1 MIVKKVIGSLL
12 LLCMVF
18 PVQML
23 ALGET
28 DGYSPIMG
36 APGVVV
42 AV

>member
-28 DGYSPIMG
+28 DGYFPLMG